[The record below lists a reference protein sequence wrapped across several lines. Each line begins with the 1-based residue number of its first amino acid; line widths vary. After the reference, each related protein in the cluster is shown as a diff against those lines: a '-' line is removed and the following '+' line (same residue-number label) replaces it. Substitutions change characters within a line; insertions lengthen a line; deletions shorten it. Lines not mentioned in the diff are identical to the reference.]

1 MEYLNMMK
9 LFVMLMMV
17 GAGMVFIAGNCQAAG
32 KDSTKVSSEK
42 NAVKLK
48 IPKLIDFGAEK
59 CGECKRLAPILEKMK
74 QDYASIM
81 DVVFVDVWQKKN
93 VALAQQHK
101 IESIPTQIFFN
112 AAGKELWRHVGF
124 ISEQDIVKQLKKL
137 GYDVKAMKKAKLAK
151 QKK

>member
-1 MEYLNMMK
+1 MIK
-9 LFVMLMMV
+9 LFIMLMLV

-32 KDSTKVSSEK
+32 KD
-42 NAVKLK
+42 NAKMNSGKIVVKQK
-48 IPKLIDFGAEK
+48 IPILMDFGAEK
-59 CGECKRLAPILEKMK
+59 CGACKQLAPILEKMK
-74 QDYASIM
+74 QDYAGIM

-93 VALAQQHK
+93 VAIAQQHK

-124 ISEQDIVKQLKKL
+124 ISEQDMLKQFKKL
-137 GYDVKAMKKAKLAK
+137 GYDVKALKKAKLAK